1 MSFRAIMILPHHIAV
16 LIILI
21 LMYTTRTCIR
31 HIISCRYL
39 GSLYVPLA
47 HWGDRSWGV
56 RGVSNNASFG
66 SSQPPAMAKSCW
78 INPCHNLDN
87 PTLPGA
93 EKLGDGAM
101 EPKRV
106 RQCLPINVVNH
117 DKPNR
122 PLLGMVSYWVCHI
135 RLPNLQLQ
143 IFLF

>member
-1 MSFRAIMILPHHIAV
+1 
-16 LIILI
+16 
-21 LMYTTRTCIR
+21 
-31 HIISCRYL
+31 
-39 GSLYVPLA
+39 
-47 HWGDRSWGV
+47 
-56 RGVSNNASFG
+56 
-66 SSQPPAMAKSCW
+66 MAKSCW

-101 EPKRV
+101 EPKRM

-135 RLPNLQLQ
+135 RLPNLQLR
-143 IFLF
+143 IFYSEQLDQLLVVLEPLDRFS